1 MDGRSL
7 PSGCLSE
14 AREPLRG
21 IQCQGLAVEESD
33 RDKAPEKGI
42 TDRKMSEQSMFGDGS
57 GTADAESA
65 APRPLSHVFAALNAL
80 G

>member
-1 MDGRSL
+1 MDVSSLIRSVVGGQG
-7 PSGCLSE
+7 SSW
-14 AREPLRG
+14 G
-21 IQCQGLAVEESD
+21 IQCQGSAVEESD
-33 RDKAPEKGI
+33 RDKAPEKGT

-57 GTADAESA
+57 GTANAESA